1 MKISSL
7 QENLKNGLQIT
18 GHLSGKSI
26 NLPILNNVMIE
37 ARDGEIK
44 LIATDLEIGIVCQIR
59 GKIEEEG
66 SFTVDSKIISDYIS
80 LLPNKKVDIEKKESE
95 LLIKSENYKTSVKGM
110 SAEDYPVIPQVERKG
125 CYKVKISEFKKA
137 LSQVIFAVSNS
148 ETRIELTG
156 VLFNLSNKEL
166 ILASTDSYRL
176 AEKKI
181 KIKTEGEIPE
191 NRSII
196 IPAKTLQEVTKILA
210 IARNENFDENGGELS
225 FYVSDNQILIIIGN
239 TELVSRLIE
248 GFYPDYGQI
257 IPQKNETTIIINRA
271 ELIRAIKA
279 ASIFSK
285 SGSNDIN
292 LDFPLGKNQAIIS
305 STSSQSGDNMTEL
318 DATVNGVDNGI
329 VVNYRYL
336 LDGVNAIDSEN
347 IRIEITNSN
356 TPCVIRGEDDKNYLY
371 IVMPIKQ

>member
-18 GHLSGKSI
+18 GHLSGKNI

>member
-18 GHLSGKSI
+18 GHLSGKNI

-80 LLPNKKVDIEKKESE
+80 LLPNKKVDIEKKDSE

-125 CYKVKISEFKKA
+125 CYKVKISEFKKT

-166 ILASTDSYRL
+166 TLASTDSYRL

-356 TPCVIRGEDDKNYLY
+356 TPCVIRGEDDKDYLY

>member
-18 GHLSGKSI
+18 GHISGKNI

-44 LIATDLEIGIVCQIR
+44 LIATDLEIGVVCQIR
-59 GKIEEEG
+59 GKIEKEG
-66 SFTVDSKIISDYIS
+66 SYTVDSKIISDYIS
-80 LLPNKKVDIEKKESE
+80 LLPNKKVDIEKKEND
-95 LLIKSENYKTSVKGM
+95 LHIKSENYKTSIKGL
-110 SAEDYPVIPQVERKG
+110 SAEDYPLIPVVEKNG
-125 CYKVKISEFKKA
+125 CYKVKIDEFKKA

-156 VLFNLSNKEL
+156 VLFKFNKEEL

-181 KIKTEGEIPE
+181 KIKTEGKVEE
-191 NRSII
+191 EKNII
-196 IPAKTLQEVTKILA
+196 VPSKTLQEVTRILS
-210 IARNENFDENGGELS
+210 IVRNESFEENGGEIS
-225 FYVSDNQILIIIGN
+225 FYVSDNQILIIMGN
-239 TELVSRLIE
+239 TELISRLVE
-248 GFYPDYGQI
+248 GFFPDYGQI
-257 IPQKNETTIIINRA
+257 IPQKHETTIIINRL

-292 LDFPLGKNQAIIS
+292 LDFPLGKNQVIIS
-305 STSSQSGDNMTEL
+305 STSVQAGENMTEL
-318 DATVNGVDNGI
+318 EAIVNGVDNGI
-329 VVNYRYL
+329 VVNFKYL
-336 LDGVNAIDSEN
+336 LDGANAIDSEK

-356 TPCVIRGEDDKNYLY
+356 TPCVIKGENDKNYLY

>member
-18 GHLSGKSI
+18 GHLSGKNI

-59 GKIEEEG
+59 GKIEKEG

-80 LLPNKKVDIEKKESE
+80 LLPNKKVDIEKKDSE

-166 ILASTDSYRL
+166 TLASTDSYRL

-356 TPCVIRGEDDKNYLY
+356 TPCVIRGEDDKDYLY

>member
-18 GHLSGKSI
+18 GHLSGKNI

-80 LLPNKKVDIEKKESE
+80 LLPNKKVDIEKKDSE

-181 KIKTEGEIPE
+181 KIKTEGDIPE

-356 TPCVIRGEDDKNYLY
+356 TPCVIRGEDDKDYLY

>member
-18 GHLSGKSI
+18 GHLSGKNI

-80 LLPNKKVDIEKKESE
+80 LLPNKKVDIEKKDSE

-166 ILASTDSYRL
+166 TLASTDSYRL

-356 TPCVIRGEDDKNYLY
+356 TPCVIRGEDDKDYLY